1 MRMVSLRIAGFRR
14 FERETTLDLTPRVL
28 AVVGPNEAGK
38 STLLDALEF
47 LTSPP
52 EDGFRD
58 RDFSGWTRPDGEKA
72 ILSALFEVEED
83 DKAALTGIPGAASVR
98 LWHVWRKA
106 DGSAQAEVIPE
117 LERPQ
122 KKRRAVRE
130 NLERLLARK
139 TRPGEDLWLQRPSEV
154 IPREDESEEE
164 APEAPEDEP
173 TVEELA
179 AQVLNG
185 LSEEVETL
193 SVTTREG
200 LRTLGVALGTIA
212 KGEAPRYLQDLPEAC
227 ARLAAEHE
235 EEHPNSRAFA
245 VLNEREPQVKV
256 LRDADRQLET
266 SYEFEAHDEPPT
278 PLENLLSLAEVSWSE
293 LKGAAATP
301 GNPVLQTLQKRANR
315 NLEKRLRGSWRQSK
329 VSIELNEQ
337 NGWLNVY
344 PYDAESDEHSRIEER
359 SDGFRAFLAL
369 LAFTTRHSK
378 EGRKLVLGID
388 EAEMHLHY
396 DAQVDLV
403 NVLTEQTF
411 ATQIVY
417 TTHSAGCLPED
428 LGSAIRVVSPIAGD
442 RSEIQNAF
450 WSSQAEDRSG
460 GFTSLLM
467 AMGAEAVAFT
477 PARRAVIAEGPSD
490 ALLLPALFREAAG
503 LGRTESLQL
512 QVAGG
517 LAATPPRLLPQL
529 EGEAGHVVYL
539 TDSDS
544 EGLKY
549 EQALLDAGVPAERIF
564 TLRDGEE
571 EGLSIEDLVEK
582 SLYVEVVNLLA
593 EELRGHKG
601 PAYELDSVPD
611 AGIAKHAERWASEQG
626 IEPLPKPAV
635 AEHLLRLSGASLAYA
650 TWDLETAR
658 EPRAL
663 LRASRASALRGIL
676 WEIRERLALESL
688 EVNQGQSPSLLPPEV
703 RPPPVAQADI

>member
-1 MRMVSLRIAGFRR
+1 MVSLRIAGFRR
-14 FERETTLDLTPRVL
+14 FERESTLDLTPRVL

-38 STLLDALEF
+38 SSLLDAMEY
-47 LTSPP
+47 LTTPP
-52 EDGFRD
+52 EDGFKD
-58 RDFSGWTRPDGEKA
+58 RDFSGWSRPEDEKT
-72 ILSALFEVEED
+72 IISALFEIEDD
-83 DKAALTGIPGAASVR
+83 DKAKLEGIPGAQSVR
-98 LWHVWRKA
+98 LWHTWRKA
-106 DGSAQAEVIPE
+106 DASADAEIIPRPV
-117 LERPQ
+117 RPQ
-122 KKRRAVRE
+122 ERRMHVRDD
-130 NLERLLARK
+130 LARLLARK
-139 TRPGEDLWLQRPSEV
+139 SRPGEDLWSQRPSEV
-154 IPREDESEEE
+154 FVSENEEE
-164 APEAPEDEP
+164 ESPEVPEDEP
-173 TVEELA
+173 SVEELA
-179 AQVLNG
+179 SQVLSG
-185 LSEEVETL
+185 LNEEGETL
-193 SVTTREG
+193 SPATREG
-200 LRTLGVALGTIA
+200 LRTLGAALATITDEE
-212 KGEAPRYLQDLPEAC
+212 GAPNYLREMPAAC
-227 ARLAAEHE
+227 ASLVDEHE
-235 EEHPNSRAFA
+235 EDHPYTRIRRI
-245 VLNEREPQVKV
+245 LDEREPQVRV
-256 LRDADRQLET
+256 LRESDRQLQT
-266 SYEFEAHDEPPT
+266 SYQFEEFEEPPA

-293 LKGAAATP
+293 LKAAAATP

-315 NLEKRLRGSWRQSK
+315 NLEKRLHGSWRQSK

-337 NGWLNVY
+337 NGWLNVF

-428 LGSAIRVVSPIAGD
+428 LGSAIRVVSPVAGD
-442 RSEIQNAF
+442 RSKIQNAF
-450 WSSQAEDRSG
+450 WSSQAEDGSG

-503 LGRTESLQL
+503 LGRAESLQL

-517 LAATPPRLLPQL
+517 LASTPPRLLPQL

-539 TDSDS
+539 ADSDP
-544 EGLKY
+544 EGLNY
-549 EQALLDAGVPAERIF
+549 EQALLDAGLPAERIF

-571 EGLSIEDLVEK
+571 DGLSIEDFVEK

-593 EELRGHKG
+593 VELRGHEG
-601 PAYELDSVPD
+601 LPYELDAAPE

-635 AEHLLRLSGASLAYA
+635 AEHLLRLSAASLAYA
-650 TWDLETAR
+650 AWDPEAER
-658 EPRAL
+658 KPRAL
-663 LRASRASALRGIL
+663 LRASRGLALREIL
-676 WEIRERLALESL
+676 SDIRGRLALGSL
-688 EVNQGQSPSLLPPEV
+688 EVNQDQSLPS
-703 RPPPVAQADI
+703 PPPQGSSTLMAQVD

>member
-1 MRMVSLRIAGFRR
+1 MVSLRIAGFRR
-14 FERETTLDLTPRVL
+14 FERESTLDLTPRVL

-38 STLLDALEF
+38 SSLLDAMEY
-47 LTSPP
+47 LTTPP
-52 EDGFRD
+52 EDGFKD
-58 RDFSGWTRPDGEKA
+58 RDFSGWNRPNDEKT
-72 ILSALFEVEED
+72 IISALFEIEEEG
-83 DKAALTGIPGAASVR
+83 KAELEGIPGAESVR
-98 LWHVWRKA
+98 LWHTWRKA
-106 DGSAQAEVIPE
+106 DASADAEIIPPPI
-117 LERPQ
+117 RPQ
-122 KKRRAVRE
+122 ERRTHVRDD
-130 NLERLLARK
+130 LARLLARK
-139 TRPGEDLWLQRPSEV
+139 SRPGEDLWSQRPSEV
-154 IPREDESEEE
+154 FASENEEE
-164 APEAPEDEP
+164 APEVPEDEP
-173 TVEELA
+173 SVEELA
-179 AQVLNG
+179 SQVLSG
-185 LSEEVETL
+185 LDEGNETL
-193 SVTTREG
+193 SPATREG
-200 LRTLGVALGTIA
+200 LRTLGAALATITDEE
-212 KGEAPRYLQDLPEAC
+212 GAPNYLRQMPAAC
-227 ARLAAEHE
+227 ASLADEHDE
-235 EEHPNSRAFA
+235 DHPYTRIFRI
-245 VLNEREPQVKV
+245 LEEREPQVRI
-256 LRDADRQLET
+256 LRDSDRQLQT
-266 SYEFEAHDEPPT
+266 SYQFEQFEEPPA

-293 LKGAAATP
+293 LKAAAVTP

-315 NLEKRLRGSWRQSK
+315 NLEKRLHGSWRQSK

-337 NGWLNVY
+337 NGWLNVF

-428 LGSAIRVVSPIAGD
+428 LGSAIRVVTPVAGD
-442 RSEIQNAF
+442 RSKIQNAF

-517 LAATPPRLLPQL
+517 LASTPPRLLPQL

-539 TDSDS
+539 ADSDP
-544 EGLKY
+544 EGLNY
-549 EQALLDAGVPAERIF
+549 EQALLDAGLPAERIF

-571 EGLSIEDLVEK
+571 EGLSIEDFVEK

-593 EELRGHKG
+593 VELRGYEG
-601 PAYELDSVPD
+601 PAYELDVAPE
-611 AGIAKHAERWASEQG
+611 AGIAKHAEKWAKERG

-635 AEHLLRLSGASLAYA
+635 AEHLLRLSGASLVYA
-650 TWDLETAR
+650 TWDPEAELSS
-658 EPRAL
+658 RAL
-663 LRASRASALRGIL
+663 LRTSRGSALRGIL
-676 WEIRERLALESL
+676 LEVRERLALEPL
-688 EVNQGQSPSLLPPEV
+688 EVSQGQPLSPSEIRAPL
-703 RPPPVAQADI
+703 VAQADRGDA